1 MTSEK
6 GTFGTQPSGA
16 RAAQGAALLSR
27 MERVPLTR
35 FHLRIALILGLGT
48 FFDSFDT
55 LAIAVA
61 MTAILGTFGAGV
73 ETAGFLIAAGY
84 LGQIVGA
91 IGFGFVSERF
101 GRKAAFIASSLLFG
115 LLSLVAAFAWSMA
128 SLLVLR
134 LIQGLGLGAEVPVA
148 TAMFNEFVRAR
159 ARGKIV
165 LIYESLFIWGILVAS
180 LTGGLLLAVF
190 PPQDAWRYL
199 FAIGAVPALTAI
211 WAFFRLPE
219 SPRHLVHQGDLATA
233 SAIVERMEASCRIGT
248 REWADEDPAVP
259 VAAVAGP
266 PTQFGELFAQNYL
279 RRTAMLWC
287 TWFTTFFVL
296 LGLTTFLPTLL
307 VRAGVTPS
315 NASLLSAAVTVGDI
329 VVVYLAA
336 ATLDHLGRRFWF
348 TAGYVLALIGAASG
362 VIAIGLAGMSGWVV
376 LFVAGTILLIG
387 VNINAPL
394 ILMYT
399 AELYPTRMRAWAT
412 MVGSTVRGLSAV
424 IAPIALGQLVAR
436 AGGIGWMFALFAA
449 VLAVGLVVFARYGI
463 ETKQRTLEELAR

>member
-1 MTSEK
+1 MTSGK
-6 GTFGTQPSGA
+6 GTFGTRRSGA
-16 RAAQGAALLSR
+16 RAAESAALLGR
-27 MERVPLTR
+27 MERLPLTR
-35 FHLRIALILGLGT
+35 IHLRIALILGLGT

-91 IGFGFVSERF
+91 IGFGYVSERF

-115 LLSLVAAFAWSMA
+115 LLSLVAAFAWSVE

-134 LIQGLGLGAEVPVA
+134 LIQGIGLGAEVPVA
-148 TAMFNEFVRAR
+148 AAMFNEFVRAR

-165 LIYESLFIWGILVAS
+165 LVYESLFIWGTLAAS

-219 SPRHLVHQGDLATA
+219 SPRHLVHQGDLDTA
-233 SAIVERMEASCRIGT
+233 RAIVEQMEASRRIGR

-259 VAAVAGP
+259 VAAGAEP
-266 PTQFGELFAQNYL
+266 PTRFGELFAQNYL

-307 VRAGVTPS
+307 VRAGVTPAD
-315 NASLLSAAVTVGDI
+315 ASLLSAAVTVGDM

-336 ATLDHLGRRFWF
+336 ATLDRLGRRFWF
-348 TAGYVLALIGAASG
+348 TAGYLLALIGAASG

-376 LFVAGTILLIG
+376 LFVAGAILLIG

-412 MVGSTVRGLSAV
+412 MVGSTLRGLAAV
-424 IAPIALGQLVAR
+424 IAPIALGQLLAH

-449 VLAVGLVVFARYGI
+449 VLAVGLAVFARYGI